1 MSARSFESYIDALR
15 EVAGAGLPGITA
27 QARMAPRMR
36 LDPPYDPYPKHARE
50 AAVLILLFPC
60 PAQPTGETSSPQ
72 ICFPLITRPQ
82 DGGPHAGQIALPG
95 GFRKDGELFPEE
107 TALREAMEEVGISPN
122 SVSPIVRLTPLY
134 IPVSNVAV
142 VPVVAS
148 SMEVPQFTPDPREV
162 AGIHVLDLQGLGGEV
177 GESEFVG
184 SVESSPRRAPCYQ
197 PNGLK
202 VWGATAMILAEL
214 EELHRITMELP

>member
-1 MSARSFESYIDALR
+1 MSQTFFESYFAALR
-15 EVAGAGLPGITA
+15 EAAETGLPGIAA

-60 PAQPTGETSSPQ
+60 PAQPTGETVSPK

-82 DGGPHAGQIALPG
+82 DGGPHAGQVALPG
-95 GFRKDGELFPEE
+95 GLRKDGEAFPEE
-107 TALREAMEEVGISPN
+107 TALREAMEEIGISPD

-134 IPVSNVAV
+134 IPVSNVTV

-148 SMEVPQFTPDPREV
+148 STETPQFTADPREV
-162 AGIHVLDLQGLGGEV
+162 AAIHLFDLQELSLEV
-177 GESEFVG
+177 GEAEFVG
-184 SVESSPRRAPCYQ
+184 SVEPTPRWAPCYQ

-214 EELHRITMELP
+214 EELHRLITK